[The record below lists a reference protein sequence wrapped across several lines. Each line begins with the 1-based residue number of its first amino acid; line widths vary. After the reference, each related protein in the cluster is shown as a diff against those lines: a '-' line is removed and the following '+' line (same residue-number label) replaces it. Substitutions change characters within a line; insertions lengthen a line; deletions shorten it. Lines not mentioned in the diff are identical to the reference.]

1 MSKSKKGR
9 AGGEGKKS
17 RSKKSPKLNMG
28 KASTGI
34 AIVFMGNV
42 IALLWLLS
50 VLALPLT
57 ASNGGMASIVRWMM
71 MPILYTIPILTTCG
85 LLGIAGPVLCLAV
98 PREAKANHYL
108 YISIAPCI
116 LFVINT
122 VLSMLIAIPAWT
134 SAAFHWALLLSI
146 PSFVLFLGRLAS
158 HFGKEDIRNLA
169 RSTLI
174 YAFAAAVLNGVAHT
188 GLKGPVF
195 LFAGAL
201 AALLSYLRYFR
212 LLQYS
217 VHAVVES
224 DTSGTSIHEVYVRA
238 SAVGIVLLG
247 GLVLCI

>member
-1 MSKSKKGR
+1 MSKSKKRR
-9 AGGEGKKS
+9 AGGEG
-17 RSKKSPKLNMG
+17 KKSPKLNMG

-42 IALLWLLS
+42 IAVLWLLS
-50 VLALPLT
+50 VEVLPLA
-57 ASNGGMASIVRWMM
+57 ASNGLWLGGPASTMRWVMM
-71 MPILYTIPILTTCG
+71 LILYTIPILTTCG

-108 YISIAPCI
+108 YLSIAPCI

-122 VLSMLIAIPAWT
+122 VVSMLIAIPAWM
-134 SAAFHWALLLSI
+134 SAAFNWALFLSI

-158 HFGKEDIRNLA
+158 HLGKEDIRNLA
-169 RSTLI
+169 KSTLI

-201 AALLSYLRYFR
+201 AALLSYLRYLR

-217 VHAVVES
+217 VRAVVES
-224 DTSGTSIHEVYVRA
+224 DTSGASTHAVYVRA
-238 SAVGIVLLG
+238 SVVSIVLLG
-247 GLVLCI
+247 GLVLCN